1 MSSHN
6 SGFFFFMANSHV
18 QDAPLEVDS
27 FLQPRAEEYL
37 KIDVDSTEYHVKDL
51 AKQKKKKRTRK
62 WIYRSCGYKRL
73 WLNRINHL
81 YRVSKHGNCGKENQ
95 VSNRVERLGIS
106 LGKEPRTSK
115 GGITSSLGI
124 GDSVECV
131 AASSSDLVH
140 TEKKLFGLCKY
151 SPAVNDV
158 SIDKPSAQ
166 FAVKRHSFGKRVR
179 KRKVKPLCNEGK
191 HYEKKAMERS
201 VCERNLVKATL
212 VNSESGR
219 KYPAC
224 DLVATKH
231 SSLALLN
238 MEDNFLEVQCVRIER
253 GPVACLRKKLL
264 ILDVN
269 GLLADIVHPPPKEC
283 KADTNILRRAIFKR
297 PFCNDFLKFCFER
310 FDIGIW
316 SSRTKKIIDRVVDYL
331 LGDMKNKLLFCWDL
345 SHCTGTGFKTLENK
359 HKELVFKEL
368 RKLWEKHDPNLPWGK
383 GYYNASNTLLLDDS
397 PYKAIL
403 NPKHTAIFPYSYD
416 FKDSCD
422 NSLGPEGDIQVYLR
436 DLAAAGD
443 AQKYVENHP
452 FGQRGID
459 ETSMSWEYYHR
470 VISGHSTR

>member
-1 MSSHN
+1 
-6 SGFFFFMANSHV
+6 MANSHV

-27 FLQPRAEEYL
+27 FLQSCVEEYL

-73 WLNRINHL
+73 WLNRINQL
-81 YRVSKHGNCGKENQ
+81 YRVSKHGNCGRENQ

-131 AASSSDLVH
+131 AASSLDLVH

-179 KRKVKPLCNEGK
+179 KRKVKPICNEGK
-191 HYEKKAMERS
+191 HYEKKAMERSS

-231 SSLALLN
+231 SSLTLLN
-238 MEDNFLEVQCVRIER
+238 MEDNFLEVQRVRIER

-283 KADTNILRRAIFKR
+283 KADTNILRRASV
-297 PFCNDFLKFCFER
+297 N
-310 FDIGIW
+310 
-316 SSRTKKIIDRVVDYL
+316 
-331 LGDMKNKLLFCWDL
+331 
-345 SHCTGTGFKTLENK
+345 
-359 HKELVFKEL
+359 
-368 RKLWEKHDPNLPWGK
+368 
-383 GYYNASNTLLLDDS
+383 
-397 PYKAIL
+397 
-403 NPKHTAIFPYSYD
+403 
-416 FKDSCD
+416 
-422 NSLGPEGDIQVYLR
+422 
-436 DLAAAGD
+436 
-443 AQKYVENHP
+443 
-452 FGQRGID
+452 
-459 ETSMSWEYYHR
+459 
-470 VISGHSTR
+470 